1 MGPAHQLSGLG
12 GPWAPGP
19 LSLFPVP
26 RALGAGAGG
35 SHVPDPS
42 ASRLAFR
49 DSLSTGFS
57 GDVIVNSSL
66 PKAAPLLGRPSG
78 SGLLQGLTHCSLQAE
93 KANLV
98 FEVGGV
104 VGR

>member
-12 GPWAPGP
+12 GPWDPGP

-57 GDVIVNSSL
+57 GDKYLLINPKGMLRSLSALIIHNSNSVSFTYQQ
-66 PKAAPLLGRPSG
+66 P
-78 SGLLQGLTHCSLQAE
+78 
-93 KANLV
+93 
-98 FEVGGV
+98 
-104 VGR
+104 

>member
-12 GPWAPGP
+12 GALGSWP
-19 LSLFPVP
+19 SFPVSCSQSI
-26 RALGAGAGG
+26 GGGGVG

-78 SGLLQGLTHCSLQAE
+78 SGLLQGLTHCSFQADR
-93 KANLV
+93 ANLV